1 MGSTAF
7 GITLGAS
14 RAPARSW
21 KSPDTRGVRFRSAHP
36 VAYPP
41 PFIAESTSIRRS
53 RHGLSPRIVGAHTG
67 VLLRCEEILLHEA
80 CRGFLAQWDVD
91 GATDW
96 LTGTPVTA
104 RMPSWASHLIS
115 SPLRSVGGFPLLC
128 GNEGV
133 CSSEKRSR
141 PPMCSS
147 RTRRSPSTP
156 HNRASPRRGTPVI
169 LVHHPPYHGL
179 ALTPLHVNVVGGLH
193 GD

>member
-1 MGSTAF
+1 MRGVYASVRRSRPRCAPPNGGKRHSWGVSMGSTAF

-128 GNEGV
+128 GNEG
-133 CSSEKRSR
+133 
-141 PPMCSS
+141 
-147 RTRRSPSTP
+147 
-156 HNRASPRRGTPVI
+156 
-169 LVHHPPYHGL
+169 GL
-179 ALTPLHVNVVGGLH
+179 LLRKEE
-193 GD
+193 